1 MNFLQI
7 LKAKETK
14 LTETKSVK
22 LTAFAGKDGEIIL
35 CKTGVVV
42 PADEIQSFE
51 KGTVTVSGIFA
62 KQTSKQE
69 ALATIKL

>member
-14 LTETKSVK
+14 LETTASVK
-22 LTAFAGKDGEIIL
+22 LTAFSGKDGEIIL
-35 CKTGVVV
+35 CKTGVIV
-42 PADEIQSFE
+42 PSDEIQSFE
-51 KGTVTVSGIFA
+51 NGIVIVSGNFA

>member
-14 LTETKSVK
+14 LETTASVK

-42 PADEIQSFE
+42 PADEIQSFDT
-51 KGTVTVSGIFA
+51 GTVTVSGLFA

>member
-22 LTAFAGKDGEIIL
+22 LTAL
-35 CKTGVVV
+35 QVKT
-42 PADEIQSFE
+42 E
-51 KGTVTVSGIFA
+51 K
-62 KQTSKQE
+62 
-69 ALATIKL
+69 

>member
-35 CKTGVVV
+35 CKTGVIV

-51 KGTVTVSGIFA
+51 NGTVTVSGIFA